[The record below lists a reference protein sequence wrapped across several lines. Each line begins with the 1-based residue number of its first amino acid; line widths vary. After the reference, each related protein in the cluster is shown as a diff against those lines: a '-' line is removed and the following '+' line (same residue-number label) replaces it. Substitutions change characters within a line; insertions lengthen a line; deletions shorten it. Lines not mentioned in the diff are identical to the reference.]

1 MFVATSLSASI
12 FAESPQSP
20 TKADVNSETPLSP
33 VSDEEF
39 ENRCRTL
46 FDGTIL
52 TRWEGNAYWFRTEGT
67 AVVAGRLEE
76 KIPKNQFLC
85 TTDRFDNFDLRM
97 EVRMRGTGRNAGV
110 QFRSRR
116 PKASDEGVPP
126 NEVIG
131 YQADMGQGQGGSIW
145 GALYDESRRK
155 KMLAVPDPRFEVQW
169 KTPEASGISE
179 TDAAPESDTVSET
192 DNVPE
197 TAWIP
202 LRIVCVDDQ
211 IEIYLG
217 GQRTIRYTETDP
229 GIARSG
235 VIGLQIHSGPPA
247 EAWYRNVRIL
257 SLSQ

>member
-1 MFVATSLSASI
+1 MIRRSGNSWFFIAILAANAVFGTANGDDPTLPSK
-12 FAESPQSP
+12 AES
-20 TKADVNSETPLSP
+20 ETAAPLSP
-33 VSDEEF
+33 VTDEEF
-39 ENRCRTL
+39 ENRCRLL
-46 FDGTIL
+46 FDGTVL
-52 TRWEGNAYWFRTEGT
+52 TQWEGNAYWFRTEGT

-76 KIPKNQFLC
+76 KIPENQFLC
-85 TTDRFDNFDLRM
+85 TTDQFDNFDLRM

-116 PKASDEGVPP
+116 PKTTDQGVPP

-131 YQADMGQGQGGSIW
+131 YQADMGQGWGESIW

-169 KTPEASGISE
+169 KTPEGS
-179 TDAAPESDTVSET
+179 T
-192 DNVPE
+192 VPE
-197 TAWIP
+197 TDWIA

-211 IEIYLG
+211 IEIYLN

-229 GIARSG
+229 DISRGG

-257 SLSQ
+257 SLQ

>member
-1 MFVATSLSASI
+1 MIRRFVNNWFLMVI
-12 FAESPQSP
+12 FAAIVPPTTVFADDPTQSP
-20 TKADVNSETPLSP
+20 PAQTEAIKPLST

-39 ENRCRTL
+39 ENRCRWL

-52 TRWEGNAYWFRTEGT
+52 TRWEGNAYWFHTEGT

-76 KIPKNQFLC
+76 KIPENQFLC
-85 TTDRFDNFDLRM
+85 TTDTFDNFDLRM

-116 PKASDEGVPP
+116 PNASDNGIPP

-131 YQADMGQGQGGSIW
+131 YQADMGEGGGESIW

-155 KMLAVPDPRFEVQW
+155 KMLVVPDPRFDVQW
-169 KTPEASGISE
+169 KTPQG
-179 TDAAPESDTVSET
+179 PESASSA
-192 DNVPE
+192 VPE
-197 TAWIP
+197 TDWIT

-229 GIARSG
+229 EIARSG

-257 SLSQ
+257 SL